1 MNSKPSWKHKKHFR
15 ELISKIG
22 INKIEGSSTKQGCLY
37 HELPFFSNIPTH
49 RKSSKLRAD
58 IIKSNLGYDLTNKTG
73 LDLGCSVGGIT
84 FELQLAGAN
93 MVGIDYDPNAINLA
107 KEIEKY
113 YNTGALFRYQL
124 ITYSLIFGLQEFDF
138 IVWLNQWMWLAK
150 QLYKER
156 GNEIV
161 EVKKGN
167 FSGFFIL
174 TSKSIWSRV
183 GGFKDQGSGLGG
195 IDLDYCKR
203 IKTIGCKLYVMPG
216 LYFYHL
222 YKYERIF

>member
-1 MNSKPSWKHKKHFR
+1 MCLNAIKQVGSEAGWITAR
-15 ELISKIG
+15 CNRIG
-22 INKIEGSSTKQGCLY
+22 NKFQHYPPPEDNDNILY
-37 HELPFFSNIPTH
+37 HI
-49 RKSSKLRAD
+49 
-58 IIKSNLGYDLTNKTG
+58 
-73 LDLGCSVGGIT
+73 
-84 FELQLAGAN
+84 
-93 MVGIDYDPNAINLA
+93 
-107 KEIEKY
+107 EI
-113 YNTGALFRYQL
+113 
-124 ITYSLIFGLQEFDF
+124 
-138 IVWLNQWMWLAK
+138 AK

-222 YKYERIF
+222 YKTKRCAGKAWDPALWK